1 MPTTVSAP
9 ETLSETR
16 TQTRELLLQTALSML
31 EQGWFPSIT
40 ELANASGVSRA
51 TAYRYFPSQAALV
64 STVVDES
71 LGPVLQWQPTSTSV
85 EARVNELLDF
95 AYPRMEQ
102 HEGAL
107 RAALQV
113 ALHQWANERARRA
126 QDEPK
131 YRRGNRRRLLTLA
144 VEPMVRAG
152 VDPAVAERLAQA
164 LSLLYGTEAMVVLK
178 DIWGLDFRQFM
189 NVIKWMSSALVRATL
204 AHAAFRE
211 ARERQH
217 VRAAVAE
224 LREEA
229 HHRFRRMI
237 GADHDAVPRARH
249 RVLRDHPLARLDVA
263 EHEILLCV
271 VEIRQAARRE
281 RGEHRIGGRLHV
293 DRERLVRAH
302 EGERAPRVRFVVLRA
317 VRQPHRDE
325 ARVVARC
332 AQPLDGQL
340 REPARRRRID
350 AAADAQHAGP
360 QSGRAQIIGDEPDA
374 ALGFVARIER
384 GRHVQFGG
392 DRTPA
397 GGLIGTGHRV
407 LLRGGIEEPII
418 GGFARA
424 CRRRIRLSIRSSGV
438 GNRSPVSDN

>member
-204 AHAAFRE
+204 AQAGGAAGAGGGAEAGAGGAGVAEGVAQGAAEGTAATGRGA
-211 ARERQH
+211 AREQVARDAGAAQH
-217 VRAAVAE
+217 ASPDGDPAAVGRAAASDGP
-224 LREEA
+224 A
-229 HHRFRRMI
+229 AGH
-237 GADHDAVPRARH
+237 GDAP
-249 RVLRDHPLARLDVA
+249 
-263 EHEILLCV
+263 
-271 VEIRQAARRE
+271 AA
-281 RGEHRIGGRLHV
+281 G
-293 DRERLVRAH
+293 
-302 EGERAPRVRFVVLRA
+302 
-317 VRQPHRDE
+317 
-325 ARVVARC
+325 
-332 AQPLDGQL
+332 
-340 REPARRRRID
+340 
-350 AAADAQHAGP
+350 AADAADPAG
-360 QSGRAQIIGDEPDA
+360 DA
-374 ALGFVARIER
+374 AGER
-384 GRHVQFGG
+384 PEDRASASPTSSITPSSSSTPSTPSASPASGDDGR
-392 DRTPA
+392 DA
-397 GGLIGTGHRV
+397 
-407 LLRGGIEEPII
+407 
-418 GGFARA
+418 
-424 CRRRIRLSIRSSGV
+424 
-438 GNRSPVSDN
+438 

>member
-204 AHAAFRE
+204 AQAGGAAGAGGGAE
-211 ARERQH
+211 AGAGGAGVAEGAAQGAAEGTAAAGGGAAREQVARDAGAAQH
-217 VRAAVAE
+217 ASPDGDPAAAGRAAASDSP
-224 LREEA
+224 A
-229 HHRFRRMI
+229 AGH
-237 GADHDAVPRARH
+237 GDAP
-249 RVLRDHPLARLDVA
+249 
-263 EHEILLCV
+263 
-271 VEIRQAARRE
+271 AA
-281 RGEHRIGGRLHV
+281 G
-293 DRERLVRAH
+293 
-302 EGERAPRVRFVVLRA
+302 
-317 VRQPHRDE
+317 
-325 ARVVARC
+325 
-332 AQPLDGQL
+332 
-340 REPARRRRID
+340 
-350 AAADAQHAGP
+350 AADAADPAG
-360 QSGRAQIIGDEPDA
+360 DA
-374 ALGFVARIER
+374 ASER
-384 GRHVQFGG
+384 PEDRASASPTSSITSSTPSASPASGDDGR
-392 DRTPA
+392 DA
-397 GGLIGTGHRV
+397 
-407 LLRGGIEEPII
+407 
-418 GGFARA
+418 
-424 CRRRIRLSIRSSGV
+424 
-438 GNRSPVSDN
+438 

>member
-164 LSLLYGTEAMVVLK
+164 LSLLYGTEAMVAQA
-178 DIWGLDFRQFM
+178 GG
-189 NVIKWMSSALVRATL
+189 
-204 AHAAFRE
+204 AAGAGGGAE
-211 ARERQH
+211 AGAGGAGVAEGAAQGAAEGTAEGTAAAGGGAAREQVARDAGAAQH
-217 VRAAVAE
+217 ASPDGDPAAAGRAAASDSP
-224 LREEA
+224 A
-229 HHRFRRMI
+229 AGH
-237 GADHDAVPRARH
+237 GDAP
-249 RVLRDHPLARLDVA
+249 
-263 EHEILLCV
+263 
-271 VEIRQAARRE
+271 AA
-281 RGEHRIGGRLHV
+281 G
-293 DRERLVRAH
+293 
-302 EGERAPRVRFVVLRA
+302 
-317 VRQPHRDE
+317 
-325 ARVVARC
+325 
-332 AQPLDGQL
+332 
-340 REPARRRRID
+340 
-350 AAADAQHAGP
+350 AADAADPAG
-360 QSGRAQIIGDEPDA
+360 DA
-374 ALGFVARIER
+374 AGER
-384 GRHVQFGG
+384 PEDRASASPTSSITPSTPSASPASGDDGR
-392 DRTPA
+392 DA
-397 GGLIGTGHRV
+397 
-407 LLRGGIEEPII
+407 
-418 GGFARA
+418 
-424 CRRRIRLSIRSSGV
+424 
-438 GNRSPVSDN
+438 

>member
-204 AHAAFRE
+204 AQAGGAAGAGGGVE
-211 ARERQH
+211 AGAGGAGVAEGVAQGTAEGTAAAGGGAAREQVARDAGAAQH
-217 VRAAVAE
+217 ASPDGDPAAAGRAAASDGP
-224 LREEA
+224 A
-229 HHRFRRMI
+229 AGH
-237 GADHDAVPRARH
+237 GDAP
-249 RVLRDHPLARLDVA
+249 
-263 EHEILLCV
+263 
-271 VEIRQAARRE
+271 AA
-281 RGEHRIGGRLHV
+281 G
-293 DRERLVRAH
+293 
-302 EGERAPRVRFVVLRA
+302 
-317 VRQPHRDE
+317 
-325 ARVVARC
+325 
-332 AQPLDGQL
+332 
-340 REPARRRRID
+340 
-350 AAADAQHAGP
+350 AADAADPAG
-360 QSGRAQIIGDEPDA
+360 DA
-374 ALGFVARIER
+374 AGER
-384 GRHVQFGG
+384 PEDRASASPTSSITSSSSSTPSTPSASPASGDDGR
-392 DRTPA
+392 DA
-397 GGLIGTGHRV
+397 
-407 LLRGGIEEPII
+407 
-418 GGFARA
+418 
-424 CRRRIRLSIRSSGV
+424 
-438 GNRSPVSDN
+438 

>member
-204 AHAAFRE
+204 AQAGGAAGAGGGAE
-211 ARERQH
+211 AGAGGAGVAEGAAQGAAEGTAEGTAAGGGAAREQVARDAGAAQH
-217 VRAAVAE
+217 ASPDGDPAAAGRAAASDGP
-224 LREEA
+224 A
-229 HHRFRRMI
+229 AGH
-237 GADHDAVPRARH
+237 GDAP
-249 RVLRDHPLARLDVA
+249 
-263 EHEILLCV
+263 
-271 VEIRQAARRE
+271 AA
-281 RGEHRIGGRLHV
+281 G
-293 DRERLVRAH
+293 
-302 EGERAPRVRFVVLRA
+302 
-317 VRQPHRDE
+317 
-325 ARVVARC
+325 
-332 AQPLDGQL
+332 
-340 REPARRRRID
+340 
-350 AAADAQHAGP
+350 AADAADPAG
-360 QSGRAQIIGDEPDA
+360 DA
-374 ALGFVARIER
+374 AGER
-384 GRHVQFGG
+384 PEDRASASPTSSITPSTPSTSPASGDDGR
-392 DRTPA
+392 DA
-397 GGLIGTGHRV
+397 
-407 LLRGGIEEPII
+407 
-418 GGFARA
+418 
-424 CRRRIRLSIRSSGV
+424 
-438 GNRSPVSDN
+438 

>member
-204 AHAAFRE
+204 AQAGGAAGAGGGAE
-211 ARERQH
+211 AGAGGAGVAEGAAQGAAEGTAEGTAAGGGAAREQVARDAGAAQH
-217 VRAAVAE
+217 ASPDGDPAAAGRAAASDGP
-224 LREEA
+224 A
-229 HHRFRRMI
+229 AGH
-237 GADHDAVPRARH
+237 GDAP
-249 RVLRDHPLARLDVA
+249 
-263 EHEILLCV
+263 
-271 VEIRQAARRE
+271 AA
-281 RGEHRIGGRLHV
+281 G
-293 DRERLVRAH
+293 
-302 EGERAPRVRFVVLRA
+302 
-317 VRQPHRDE
+317 
-325 ARVVARC
+325 
-332 AQPLDGQL
+332 
-340 REPARRRRID
+340 
-350 AAADAQHAGP
+350 AADAADPAG
-360 QSGRAQIIGDEPDA
+360 DA
-374 ALGFVARIER
+374 AGER
-384 GRHVQFGG
+384 PEDRASASPTSSITPSASPASGDDGR
-392 DRTPA
+392 DA
-397 GGLIGTGHRV
+397 
-407 LLRGGIEEPII
+407 
-418 GGFARA
+418 
-424 CRRRIRLSIRSSGV
+424 
-438 GNRSPVSDN
+438 

>member
-178 DIWGLDFRQFM
+178 DIWGLDFRQF

-204 AHAAFRE
+204 AQAGGAAGAGGGAE
-211 ARERQH
+211 AGAGGAGVAEGAAQGAAEGTAEGTAAAGGGAAREQVARDAGAAQH
-217 VRAAVAE
+217 ASPDGDPAAAGRAAASDGP
-224 LREEA
+224 A
-229 HHRFRRMI
+229 AGH
-237 GADHDAVPRARH
+237 GDAP
-249 RVLRDHPLARLDVA
+249 
-263 EHEILLCV
+263 
-271 VEIRQAARRE
+271 AA
-281 RGEHRIGGRLHV
+281 G
-293 DRERLVRAH
+293 
-302 EGERAPRVRFVVLRA
+302 
-317 VRQPHRDE
+317 
-325 ARVVARC
+325 
-332 AQPLDGQL
+332 
-340 REPARRRRID
+340 
-350 AAADAQHAGP
+350 AADAADPAG
-360 QSGRAQIIGDEPDA
+360 DA
-374 ALGFVARIER
+374 AGER
-384 GRHVQFGG
+384 PEDRASASPTSSITPSSSSTPSASPASGDDGR
-392 DRTPA
+392 DA
-397 GGLIGTGHRV
+397 
-407 LLRGGIEEPII
+407 
-418 GGFARA
+418 
-424 CRRRIRLSIRSSGV
+424 
-438 GNRSPVSDN
+438 

>member
-204 AHAAFRE
+204 AQAGGAAGAGGGAE
-211 ARERQH
+211 AGAGGAGVAEGVAQGAAEGTAAAGGGAAREQVARDAGAAQH
-217 VRAAVAE
+217 ASPDGDPAAAGRAAASDGP
-224 LREEA
+224 A
-229 HHRFRRMI
+229 AGH
-237 GADHDAVPRARH
+237 GDAP
-249 RVLRDHPLARLDVA
+249 
-263 EHEILLCV
+263 
-271 VEIRQAARRE
+271 AA
-281 RGEHRIGGRLHV
+281 G
-293 DRERLVRAH
+293 
-302 EGERAPRVRFVVLRA
+302 
-317 VRQPHRDE
+317 
-325 ARVVARC
+325 
-332 AQPLDGQL
+332 
-340 REPARRRRID
+340 
-350 AAADAQHAGP
+350 AADAADPAG
-360 QSGRAQIIGDEPDA
+360 DA
-374 ALGFVARIER
+374 AGER
-384 GRHVQFGG
+384 PEDRASASPTSSITPSSSSTPSASPASGDDGR
-392 DRTPA
+392 DA
-397 GGLIGTGHRV
+397 
-407 LLRGGIEEPII
+407 
-418 GGFARA
+418 
-424 CRRRIRLSIRSSGV
+424 
-438 GNRSPVSDN
+438 

>member
-204 AHAAFRE
+204 AQAGGAAGAGGGAE
-211 ARERQH
+211 AGAGGAGVAEGAAQGTAEGTAAAGDGAAREQVARDAGAAQH
-217 VRAAVAE
+217 ASPDGDPAAAGRAAASDGP
-224 LREEA
+224 A
-229 HHRFRRMI
+229 AGH
-237 GADHDAVPRARH
+237 GDAP
-249 RVLRDHPLARLDVA
+249 
-263 EHEILLCV
+263 
-271 VEIRQAARRE
+271 AA
-281 RGEHRIGGRLHV
+281 G
-293 DRERLVRAH
+293 
-302 EGERAPRVRFVVLRA
+302 
-317 VRQPHRDE
+317 
-325 ARVVARC
+325 
-332 AQPLDGQL
+332 
-340 REPARRRRID
+340 
-350 AAADAQHAGP
+350 AADAA
-360 QSGRAQIIGDEPDA
+360 D
-374 ALGFVARIER
+374 
-384 GRHVQFGG
+384 
-392 DRTPA
+392 PA
-397 GGLIGTGHRV
+397 GGAAGERP
-407 LLRGGIEEPII
+407 ED
-418 GGFARA
+418 RA
-424 CRRRIRLSIRSSGV
+424 SASPTSSITSS
-438 GNRSPVSDN
+438 SPSTPSASSASPASPASPASDDDGRDA

>member
-204 AHAAFRE
+204 AQAGGAAGAGGGVEAGAGGAGVAEGAAQGAAQGAAEGTAAAGGGAAQHASPDGDPA
-211 ARERQH
+211 AAG
-217 VRAAVAE
+217 RAAASDSP
-224 LREEA
+224 A
-229 HHRFRRMI
+229 AGH
-237 GADHDAVPRARH
+237 GDAP
-249 RVLRDHPLARLDVA
+249 
-263 EHEILLCV
+263 
-271 VEIRQAARRE
+271 AA
-281 RGEHRIGGRLHV
+281 G
-293 DRERLVRAH
+293 
-302 EGERAPRVRFVVLRA
+302 
-317 VRQPHRDE
+317 
-325 ARVVARC
+325 
-332 AQPLDGQL
+332 
-340 REPARRRRID
+340 
-350 AAADAQHAGP
+350 AADAADPAG
-360 QSGRAQIIGDEPDA
+360 DA
-374 ALGFVARIER
+374 AGER
-384 GRHVQFGG
+384 PEDRASASPTSSITSSSSSTPSTPSASPASGDDGR
-392 DRTPA
+392 DA
-397 GGLIGTGHRV
+397 
-407 LLRGGIEEPII
+407 
-418 GGFARA
+418 
-424 CRRRIRLSIRSSGV
+424 
-438 GNRSPVSDN
+438 

>member
-144 VEPMVRAG
+144 VEPMVQAG
-152 VDPAVAERLAQA
+152 VDPAVAARLAQS

-178 DIWGLDFRQFM
+178 DIWGLDFREFM
-189 NVIKWMSSALVRATL
+189 SVIKWMSSALVQ
-204 AHAAFRE
+204 AA
-211 ARERQH
+211 
-217 VRAAVAE
+217 
-224 LREEA
+224 
-229 HHRFRRMI
+229 
-237 GADHDAVPRARH
+237 HDA
-249 RVLRDHPLARLDVA
+249 
-263 EHEILLCV
+263 
-271 VEIRQAARRE
+271 
-281 RGEHRIGGRLHV
+281 G
-293 DRERLVRAH
+293 
-302 EGERAPRVRFVVLRA
+302 
-317 VRQPHRDE
+317 
-325 ARVVARC
+325 
-332 AQPLDGQL
+332 
-340 REPARRRRID
+340 
-350 AAADAQHAGP
+350 AAADAAPDG
-360 QSGRAQIIGDEPDA
+360 GRAAIVQGGGGGAGSADQASGAVGERAADRPPAASASDGDERDA
-374 ALGFVARIER
+374 
-384 GRHVQFGG
+384 
-392 DRTPA
+392 
-397 GGLIGTGHRV
+397 
-407 LLRGGIEEPII
+407 
-418 GGFARA
+418 
-424 CRRRIRLSIRSSGV
+424 
-438 GNRSPVSDN
+438 

>member
-204 AHAAFRE
+204 AQAGGAAGAGGGAE
-211 ARERQH
+211 AGAGGAGVAEGVAQGAAEGTAAAGGGAAREQVARDAGAAQH
-217 VRAAVAE
+217 ASPDGDPAAAGRAAASDSP
-224 LREEA
+224 A
-229 HHRFRRMI
+229 AGH
-237 GADHDAVPRARH
+237 GDAP
-249 RVLRDHPLARLDVA
+249 
-263 EHEILLCV
+263 
-271 VEIRQAARRE
+271 AA
-281 RGEHRIGGRLHV
+281 G
-293 DRERLVRAH
+293 
-302 EGERAPRVRFVVLRA
+302 
-317 VRQPHRDE
+317 
-325 ARVVARC
+325 
-332 AQPLDGQL
+332 
-340 REPARRRRID
+340 
-350 AAADAQHAGP
+350 AADAADPAG
-360 QSGRAQIIGDEPDA
+360 DA
-374 ALGFVARIER
+374 AGER
-384 GRHVQFGG
+384 PEDRASASPTSSITSSSSSTPSASPASGDDGR
-392 DRTPA
+392 DA
-397 GGLIGTGHRV
+397 
-407 LLRGGIEEPII
+407 
-418 GGFARA
+418 
-424 CRRRIRLSIRSSGV
+424 
-438 GNRSPVSDN
+438 

>member
-204 AHAAFRE
+204 AGGGAEAGAGGAGVAEGAAQGAAE
-211 ARERQH
+211 GATEGTAAAGGGIAREQ
-217 VRAAVAE
+217 
-224 LREEA
+224 
-229 HHRFRRMI
+229 
-237 GADHDAVPRARH
+237 
-249 RVLRDHPLARLDVA
+249 
-263 EHEILLCV
+263 
-271 VEIRQAARRE
+271 
-281 RGEHRIGGRLHV
+281 
-293 DRERLVRAH
+293 
-302 EGERAPRVRFVVLRA
+302 
-317 VRQPHRDE
+317 
-325 ARVVARC
+325 VAR
-332 AQPLDGQL
+332 
-340 REPARRRRID
+340 D
-350 AAADAQHAGP
+350 AGAAQHASPDGDP
-360 QSGRAQIIGDEPDA
+360 AAAGRAAASDSPAAGHGDAPAAGTADA
-374 ALGFVARIER
+374 A
-384 GRHVQFGG
+384 
-392 DRTPA
+392 DPA
-397 GGLIGTGHRV
+397 GDAAGERP
-407 LLRGGIEEPII
+407 ED
-418 GGFARA
+418 RA
-424 CRRRIRLSIRSSGV
+424 SASPTSSITSSSSSTPSA
-438 GNRSPVSDN
+438 SPASGDDGRDA

>member
-204 AHAAFRE
+204 AQAGGAAGAGGGAE
-211 ARERQH
+211 AGAGGAGVAEGAAEDAAEGTAEGTAAAGGGAAREQ
-217 VRAAVAE
+217 
-224 LREEA
+224 
-229 HHRFRRMI
+229 
-237 GADHDAVPRARH
+237 
-249 RVLRDHPLARLDVA
+249 
-263 EHEILLCV
+263 
-271 VEIRQAARRE
+271 
-281 RGEHRIGGRLHV
+281 
-293 DRERLVRAH
+293 
-302 EGERAPRVRFVVLRA
+302 
-317 VRQPHRDE
+317 
-325 ARVVARC
+325 VAR
-332 AQPLDGQL
+332 
-340 REPARRRRID
+340 D
-350 AAADAQHAGP
+350 AGAAQHASPDGDP
-360 QSGRAQIIGDEPDA
+360 AAAGRAA
-374 ALGFVARIER
+374 ASDG
-384 GRHVQFGG
+384 
-392 DRTPA
+392 PA
-397 GGLIGTGHRV
+397 AG
-407 LLRGGIEEPII
+407 
-418 GGFARA
+418 
-424 CRRRIRLSIRSSGV
+424 
-438 GNRSPVSDN
+438 

>member
-131 YRRGNRRRLLTLA
+131 YRRGNRRRLLMLA
-144 VEPMVRAG
+144 VEPMVQAG
-152 VDPAVAERLAQA
+152 VDPAVAARLAQS

-178 DIWGLDFRQFM
+178 DIWGLDFREFM
-189 NVIKWMSSALVRATL
+189 SVIKWMSSALVQAAL
-204 AHAAFRE
+204 AEAGGAAGAGSDAAASGHGAAQGASSAEGVAGADRLE
-211 ARERQH
+211 GSERERSAQ
-217 VRAAVAE
+217 AA
-224 LREEA
+224 
-229 HHRFRRMI
+229 
-237 GADHDAVPRARH
+237 HDA
-249 RVLRDHPLARLDVA
+249 
-263 EHEILLCV
+263 
-271 VEIRQAARRE
+271 
-281 RGEHRIGGRLHV
+281 G
-293 DRERLVRAH
+293 
-302 EGERAPRVRFVVLRA
+302 
-317 VRQPHRDE
+317 
-325 ARVVARC
+325 
-332 AQPLDGQL
+332 
-340 REPARRRRID
+340 
-350 AAADAQHAGP
+350 AAADAAPDG
-360 QSGRAQIIGDEPDA
+360 GRAAIVQGGGGGAGSADQASGAAGERAADRPPAALASDGDERDA
-374 ALGFVARIER
+374 
-384 GRHVQFGG
+384 
-392 DRTPA
+392 
-397 GGLIGTGHRV
+397 
-407 LLRGGIEEPII
+407 
-418 GGFARA
+418 
-424 CRRRIRLSIRSSGV
+424 
-438 GNRSPVSDN
+438 

>member
-152 VDPAVAERLAQA
+152 VDPAVAE
-164 LSLLYGTEAMVVLK
+164 SG
-178 DIWGLDFRQFM
+178 
-189 NVIKWMSSALVRATL
+189 S
-204 AHAAFRE
+204 
-211 ARERQH
+211 
-217 VRAAVAE
+217 
-224 LREEA
+224 
-229 HHRFRRMI
+229 RR
-237 GADHDAVPRARH
+237 HCR
-249 RVLRDHPLARLDVA
+249 
-263 EHEILLCV
+263 CST
-271 VEIRQAARRE
+271 
-281 RGEHRIGGRLHV
+281 
-293 DRERLVRAH
+293 
-302 EGERAPRVRFVVLRA
+302 APRRWS
-317 VRQPHRDE
+317 
-325 ARVVARC
+325 C
-332 AQPLDGQL
+332 
-340 REPARRRRID
+340 
-350 AAADAQHAGP
+350 
-360 QSGRAQIIGDEPDA
+360 
-374 ALGFVARIER
+374 
-384 GRHVQFGG
+384 
-392 DRTPA
+392 
-397 GGLIGTGHRV
+397 
-407 LLRGGIEEPII
+407 
-418 GGFARA
+418 
-424 CRRRIRLSIRSSGV
+424 
-438 GNRSPVSDN
+438 

>member
-189 NVIKWMSSALVRATL
+189 NVIKWMSSARVRDRGPQRCGGGNDRRTGG
-204 AHAAFRE
+204 
-211 ARERQH
+211 
-217 VRAAVAE
+217 AE
-224 LREEA
+224 P
-229 HHRFRRMI
+229 
-237 GADHDAVPRARH
+237 PRASSSSS
-249 RVLRDHPLARLDVA
+249 LMP
-263 EHEILLCV
+263 
-271 VEIRQAARRE
+271 
-281 RGEHRIGGRLHV
+281 GGPASRTSY
-293 DRERLVRAH
+293 RA
-302 EGERAPRVRFVVLRA
+302 
-317 VRQPHRDE
+317 
-325 ARVVARC
+325 
-332 AQPLDGQL
+332 
-340 REPARRRRID
+340 
-350 AAADAQHAGP
+350 
-360 QSGRAQIIGDEPDA
+360 
-374 ALGFVARIER
+374 
-384 GRHVQFGG
+384 
-392 DRTPA
+392 
-397 GGLIGTGHRV
+397 
-407 LLRGGIEEPII
+407 
-418 GGFARA
+418 ARA
-424 CRRRIRLSIRSSGV
+424 CGVSRHRSAAPSRRPRRPSACLRENRRSA
-438 GNRSPVSDN
+438 RT

>member
-204 AHAAFRE
+204 AQAGGAAGAGGGVE
-211 ARERQH
+211 AGAGGAGVAEGAAQGAAEGTAAAGGGAAREQVARDAGAAQH
-217 VRAAVAE
+217 ASPDGDPAAAGRAAASDSP
-224 LREEA
+224 A
-229 HHRFRRMI
+229 AGH
-237 GADHDAVPRARH
+237 GDAP
-249 RVLRDHPLARLDVA
+249 
-263 EHEILLCV
+263 
-271 VEIRQAARRE
+271 AA
-281 RGEHRIGGRLHV
+281 G
-293 DRERLVRAH
+293 
-302 EGERAPRVRFVVLRA
+302 
-317 VRQPHRDE
+317 
-325 ARVVARC
+325 
-332 AQPLDGQL
+332 
-340 REPARRRRID
+340 
-350 AAADAQHAGP
+350 AADAADPAG
-360 QSGRAQIIGDEPDA
+360 DA
-374 ALGFVARIER
+374 AGER
-384 GRHVQFGG
+384 PEDRASASPTSSITSSSSSTPSASPASGDDGR
-392 DRTPA
+392 DA
-397 GGLIGTGHRV
+397 
-407 LLRGGIEEPII
+407 
-418 GGFARA
+418 
-424 CRRRIRLSIRSSGV
+424 
-438 GNRSPVSDN
+438 

>member
-189 NVIKWMSSALVRATL
+189 NVIKWMSSALVRATCSR
-204 AHAAFRE
+204 AMP
-211 ARERQH
+211 ARRNTLRRTATPPP
-217 VRAAVAE
+217 RAAPP
-224 LREEA
+224 
-229 HHRFRRMI
+229 
-237 GADHDAVPRARH
+237 PRTAPR
-249 RVLRDHPLARLDVA
+249 PGTAT
-263 EHEILLCV
+263 
-271 VEIRQAARRE
+271 RQP
-281 RGEHRIGGRLHV
+281 
-293 DRERLVRAH
+293 
-302 EGERAPRVRFVVLRA
+302 RAPRIRPATQPASAPRIARPLRP
-317 VRQPHRDE
+317 RLPSLR
-325 ARVVARC
+325 
-332 AQPLDGQL
+332 PLRPL
-340 REPARRRRID
+340 RP
-350 AAADAQHAGP
+350 P
-360 QSGRAQIIGDEPDA
+360 RA
-374 ALGFVARIER
+374 
-384 GRHVQFGG
+384 
-392 DRTPA
+392 T
-397 GGLIGTGHRV
+397 TGAMP
-407 LLRGGIEEPII
+407 E
-418 GGFARA
+418 
-424 CRRRIRLSIRSSGV
+424 
-438 GNRSPVSDN
+438 

>member
-144 VEPMVRAG
+144 VEPMVRASSSSSLMPG
-152 VDPAVAERLAQA
+152 GPASRT
-164 LSLLYGTEAMVVLK
+164 SY
-178 DIWGLDFRQFM
+178 
-189 NVIKWMSSALVRATL
+189 RA
-204 AHAAFRE
+204 
-211 ARERQH
+211 
-217 VRAAVAE
+217 
-224 LREEA
+224 
-229 HHRFRRMI
+229 
-237 GADHDAVPRARH
+237 
-249 RVLRDHPLARLDVA
+249 
-263 EHEILLCV
+263 
-271 VEIRQAARRE
+271 
-281 RGEHRIGGRLHV
+281 
-293 DRERLVRAH
+293 
-302 EGERAPRVRFVVLRA
+302 
-317 VRQPHRDE
+317 
-325 ARVVARC
+325 
-332 AQPLDGQL
+332 
-340 REPARRRRID
+340 
-350 AAADAQHAGP
+350 
-360 QSGRAQIIGDEPDA
+360 
-374 ALGFVARIER
+374 
-384 GRHVQFGG
+384 
-392 DRTPA
+392 
-397 GGLIGTGHRV
+397 
-407 LLRGGIEEPII
+407 
-418 GGFARA
+418 ARA
-424 CRRRIRLSIRSSGV
+424 CGVSRHRSAAPSRRPRRPSACLRENRRSA
-438 GNRSPVSDN
+438 RT

>member
-204 AHAAFRE
+204 AQAGGAAGAGGGAE
-211 ARERQH
+211 AGAGGAGVAEGAAQGAAQGTAEGTAEGTAAAGDGAAREQVARDAGAAQH
-217 VRAAVAE
+217 ASPDGDPAAAGRAAASDGP
-224 LREEA
+224 A
-229 HHRFRRMI
+229 AGH
-237 GADHDAVPRARH
+237 GDAP
-249 RVLRDHPLARLDVA
+249 
-263 EHEILLCV
+263 
-271 VEIRQAARRE
+271 AA
-281 RGEHRIGGRLHV
+281 G
-293 DRERLVRAH
+293 
-302 EGERAPRVRFVVLRA
+302 
-317 VRQPHRDE
+317 
-325 ARVVARC
+325 
-332 AQPLDGQL
+332 
-340 REPARRRRID
+340 
-350 AAADAQHAGP
+350 AADAADPAG
-360 QSGRAQIIGDEPDA
+360 DA
-374 ALGFVARIER
+374 AGER
-384 GRHVQFGG
+384 PEDRAFASPTSSITSSSSSTPSTPSASPASGDDGR
-392 DRTPA
+392 DA
-397 GGLIGTGHRV
+397 
-407 LLRGGIEEPII
+407 
-418 GGFARA
+418 
-424 CRRRIRLSIRSSGV
+424 
-438 GNRSPVSDN
+438 

>member
-144 VEPMVRAG
+144 VEPMVQAG
-152 VDPAVAERLAQA
+152 VDPAVAARLAQS

-178 DIWGLDFRQFM
+178 DIWGLDFREFM
-189 NVIKWMSSALVRATL
+189 SVIKWMSSALVQAAL
-204 AHAAFRE
+204 AEAGAAAGAGAGSDAAASGHGAAEGASSAEGVAGADRLE
-211 ARERQH
+211 GSERERSAQ
-217 VRAAVAE
+217 AA
-224 LREEA
+224 
-229 HHRFRRMI
+229 
-237 GADHDAVPRARH
+237 HDA
-249 RVLRDHPLARLDVA
+249 
-263 EHEILLCV
+263 
-271 VEIRQAARRE
+271 
-281 RGEHRIGGRLHV
+281 G
-293 DRERLVRAH
+293 
-302 EGERAPRVRFVVLRA
+302 
-317 VRQPHRDE
+317 
-325 ARVVARC
+325 
-332 AQPLDGQL
+332 
-340 REPARRRRID
+340 
-350 AAADAQHAGP
+350 AAADAAPDG
-360 QSGRAQIIGDEPDA
+360 GRAAIVQGGGGGAGGADQASGAAGERAADRPPAAPASDGDERDA
-374 ALGFVARIER
+374 
-384 GRHVQFGG
+384 
-392 DRTPA
+392 
-397 GGLIGTGHRV
+397 
-407 LLRGGIEEPII
+407 
-418 GGFARA
+418 
-424 CRRRIRLSIRSSGV
+424 
-438 GNRSPVSDN
+438 

>member
-204 AHAAFRE
+204 AQAGGAAGAGGGAE
-211 ARERQH
+211 AGAGGAGVAEGAAEDAAEGTTEGTAAAGDGAAREQVARDAGAAQH
-217 VRAAVAE
+217 ASPDGDPAAAGRAAASDSP
-224 LREEA
+224 A
-229 HHRFRRMI
+229 AGH
-237 GADHDAVPRARH
+237 GDAP
-249 RVLRDHPLARLDVA
+249 
-263 EHEILLCV
+263 
-271 VEIRQAARRE
+271 AA
-281 RGEHRIGGRLHV
+281 G
-293 DRERLVRAH
+293 
-302 EGERAPRVRFVVLRA
+302 
-317 VRQPHRDE
+317 
-325 ARVVARC
+325 
-332 AQPLDGQL
+332 
-340 REPARRRRID
+340 
-350 AAADAQHAGP
+350 AADAADPAG
-360 QSGRAQIIGDEPDA
+360 DA
-374 ALGFVARIER
+374 AGER
-384 GRHVQFGG
+384 PEDRASASPTSSITPSSSSTPSTPSASPASGDDGR
-392 DRTPA
+392 DA
-397 GGLIGTGHRV
+397 
-407 LLRGGIEEPII
+407 
-418 GGFARA
+418 
-424 CRRRIRLSIRSSGV
+424 
-438 GNRSPVSDN
+438 